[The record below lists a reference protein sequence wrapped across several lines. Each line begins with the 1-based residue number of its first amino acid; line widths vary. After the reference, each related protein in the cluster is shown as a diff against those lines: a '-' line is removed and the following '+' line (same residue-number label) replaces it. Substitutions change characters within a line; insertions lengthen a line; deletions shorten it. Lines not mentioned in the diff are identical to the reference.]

1 MSTYYTNE
9 AAFDLPEIGFKDK
22 TVTLL
27 EAQTPKG
34 AEMALMLQRFPLPV
48 GKSLRET
55 VQAHLAGATRK
66 LRGWTVLFERD
77 IEISASPAIELG
89 ASWRGEG
96 GMVYTRQAH
105 LAVGNTW
112 LVVAGNAP
120 LAEREAG
127 DQVFEHVISTLSVR
141 E

>member
-9 AAFDLPEIGFKDK
+9 AAFDVPDIGFTDR

-27 EAQTPKG
+27 EAKTPAG

-48 GKSLRET
+48 GKSLREV
-55 VQAHLAGATRK
+55 VQVHLAGATRK
-66 LRGWTVLFERD
+66 LRGWTVIFERD
-77 IEISASPAIELG
+77 IEVSSAPAIELG

-112 LVVAGNAP
+112 LVVAGNTP
-120 LAEREAG
+120 LAERDVC
-127 DQVFEHVISTLSVR
+127 DQLIGHVLSTLNIR
-141 E
+141 D